1 MAVNITLFNK
11 KYWIRRFGEQR
22 EVKGYLT
29 SDKTDFVASLN
40 VHPLSTD
47 QQQAL
52 PEGERQVKR
61 LEAHG
66 TSELIVA
73 NKVANTKG
81 DLLYY
86 NGDWYECVSAQLWD
100 HTVLSHTNYQFVL
113 VPKDGSRSI
122 DIDDPPAEDP
132 NKKNTGYDKY
142 EPQMPVA
149 SDTILGGVIVESAH
163 GLCIDSD
170 GYLSINKAVSEEDLA
185 LFKGGDEA

>member
-1 MAVNITLFNK
+1 MNITLFNK

-29 SDKTDFVASLN
+29 SGREDFIASLN

-52 PEGERQVKR
+52 PEGEREVKR

-66 TSELIVA
+66 TAELIVA
-73 NKVANTKG
+73 NKVTNTKG

-86 NGDWYECVSAQLWD
+86 HGDWYECVNAQLWD
-100 HTVLSHTNYQFVL
+100 HTILTHTNYQFVL

-122 DIDDPPAEDP
+122 DTDNPPAEDP
-132 NKKNTGYDKY
+132 NKKTAGYAKY
-142 EPQMPVA
+142 EIKMPVA
-149 SDTILGGVIVESAH
+149 SDTTLGGVIIKPGN
-163 GLCIDSD
+163 GLCIDSE
-170 GYLSINKAVSEEDLA
+170 GYLSIDGATTDEALA
-185 LFKGGDEA
+185 LFKGGDDA

>member
-1 MAVNITLFNK
+1 MNITLFNK

-29 SDKTDFVASLN
+29 SGKEDRIVSLN

-52 PEGERQVKR
+52 PEGEREMKR

-66 TSELIVA
+66 TDQLVVA
-73 NKVANTKG
+73 DEKRNTKG

-86 NGDWYECVSAQLWD
+86 HGEWYECVNAQLWD
-100 HTVLSHTNYQFVL
+100 HTVLTHTNYQFVL
-113 VPKDGSRSI
+113 VPRDGARSI
-122 DIDDPPAEDP
+122 DLDNPPEDDPNEKAE
-132 NKKNTGYDKY
+132 GYANY
-142 EPQMPVA
+142 EILMPIA
-149 SDTILGGVIVESAH
+149 SETQVGGAIIRPGC

-170 GYLSINKAVSEEDLA
+170 GYLSVDRSFLQS
-185 LFKGGDEA
+185 KGGDDT

>member
-1 MAVNITLFNK
+1 MNITLFNK
-11 KYWIRRFGEQR
+11 KYWIRHFGEQR

-29 SDKTDFVASLN
+29 SGKEDRIVSLN

-52 PEGERQVKR
+52 PEGEREVKR

-66 TSELIVA
+66 TAELIVA
-73 NKVANTKG
+73 NKEANTKG

-86 NGDWYECVSAQLWD
+86 HGDWYECVNAQLWD
-100 HTVLSHTNYQFVL
+100 HTVLNHTNYQFVL

-122 DIDDPPAEDP
+122 DTDKPPKDDP
-132 NKKNTGYDKY
+132 NVKTSGYVKY
-142 EPQMPVA
+142 EIQMPIA
-149 SDTILGGVIVESAH
+149 GSDTLGGVIIRPGL

-170 GYLSINKAVSEEDLA
+170 GYLSIDSATLEEA
-185 LFKGGDEA
+185 MELFRGGDES